1 MNNLT
6 VTVDGSGRILLP
18 AEIRKE
24 LDLTKGSTLILNVRD
39 DGLMLTTRAQA
50 IQRAQEFCAR
60 LKPKKMLASEELI
73 RDRRREAR
81 RERSS

>member
-18 AEIRKE
+18 AEVRKE
-24 LDLTKGSTLILNVRD
+24 LDLSKGSTLILNVRD

-50 IQRAQEFCAR
+50 IQRAQEFCSR
-60 LKPKKMLASEELI
+60 LKPRKILASEELI

-81 RERSS
+81 RERST